1 MMSFRLRLRRV
12 CAIGWTLLRSSSRGG
27 CLRSRSP
34 RYCSFDRW
42 HGAAVNFRSGVLNC
56 GFAVSGWMRG
66 GGIRRFVPIVV
77 RTIGAR
83 IVVLRVVAAFVV
95 RRVSVVHVSA
105 RDLLQGFVF
114 ALDCLH
120 FALERTLQFV
130 RSPSE
135 LRNGFAERT
144 AQLR

>member
-12 CAIGWTLLRSSSRGG
+12 CAIGWALVRSSSRGG
-27 CLRSRSP
+27 CFRSRSP

-56 GFAVSGWMRG
+56 GFAVSGWLRG

-83 IVVLRVVAAFVV
+83 IVVLRLVADFFV
-95 RRVSVVHVSA
+95 RRVSVVHVISSY
-105 RDLLQGFVF
+105 LLQGF
-114 ALDCLH
+114 L
-120 FALERTLQFV
+120 
-130 RSPSE
+130 
-135 LRNGFAERT
+135 
-144 AQLR
+144 